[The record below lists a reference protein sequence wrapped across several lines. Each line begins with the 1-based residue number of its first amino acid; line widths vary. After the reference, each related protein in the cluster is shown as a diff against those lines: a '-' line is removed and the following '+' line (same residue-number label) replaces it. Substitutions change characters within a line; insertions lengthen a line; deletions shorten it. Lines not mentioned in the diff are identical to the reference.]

1 METINEN
8 TNVNVD
14 VEANVTLRAE
24 SSETPTAQV
33 QFGNQPPVT
42 VAIPVATQSETVT
55 PAQFPPVQMPSA
67 TSVGLLPD
75 KFDGRSFKMWQ
86 KKMHFYLTTLNLEK
100 YIREDCPTLPA
111 DNTDF
116 HALASGD
123 AWRHGDFLCKGYIQ
137 SRLVDQLFNVFSN
150 AVTSKELWDSLD
162 KKYRSE
168 DAGSQKNAV
177 AKFENYKMVDS
188 RPLMEQV
195 DEVHNLL
202 HEIHAKGM
210 RLCETYQ
217 VACMIEKL
225 PPGFTDFKNYLK
237 LKRKW
242 MSMENL
248 IMRLRIESTN
258 RMNLEA
264 ASAQNHENN
273 ANLAEHQTAKKGKWE
288 NKGNQDKGKG
298 KVGPQNTQKFKKKA
312 GGEPS
317 KPRFSGT
324 CNYCH
329 KVGHKAS
336 ECRSKKADQNN
347 AKFEAN
353 LTSTITDADMCAV
366 VTEAKTW

>member
-1 METINEN
+1 
-8 TNVNVD
+8 
-14 VEANVTLRAE
+14 
-24 SSETPTAQV
+24 
-33 QFGNQPPVT
+33 
-42 VAIPVATQSETVT
+42 
-55 PAQFPPVQMPSA
+55 
-67 TSVGLLPD
+67 
-75 KFDGRSFKMWQ
+75 
-86 KKMHFYLTTLNLEK
+86 
-100 YIREDCPTLPA
+100 
-111 DNTDF
+111 
-116 HALASGD
+116 
-123 AWRHGDFLCKGYIQ
+123 
-137 SRLVDQLFNVFSN
+137 
-150 AVTSKELWDSLD
+150 
-162 KKYRSE
+162 
-168 DAGSQKNAV
+168 
-177 AKFENYKMVDS
+177 MVDS

-202 HEIHAKGM
+202 HEIHAEGM

-225 PPGFTDFKNYLK
+225 PPGFTDLKNYLK

-264 ASAQNHENN
+264 ASAQNRENN
-273 ANLAEHQTAKKGKWE
+273 ANLAEYQTAKKGKWQ
-288 NKGNQDKGKG
+288 NKGNQDKGKK
-298 KVGPQNTQKFKKKA
+298 KVAPQNTQKFKKKA

-317 KPRFSGT
+317 KLRFSGT

-353 LTSTITDADMCAV
+353 LTSTITDVDMCAV
-366 VTEAKTW
+366 VTEANVAESHPKTWWFDTGATRHICMDREMFSTYKENKGNEKLCMGNSATSKIAGYGKVVLKLTSERELSLTNVVHVPDMCKNLISGSLLSKHGFTIKLDADKLVLSKNGMFLGKGICL